1 MEGTEEFEKLN
12 RVYNIPP
19 QDRILS
25 QMNQFQVFTS
35 YFQRSFLV
43 LFLNLCLDDPKFWDF
58 IKITLIKMRSLLI
71 NCEQNKNKHKH
82 QYWHV

>member
-43 LFLNLCLDDPKFWDF
+43 LFLNLCLDDPKF
-58 IKITLIKMRSLLI
+58 
-71 NCEQNKNKHKH
+71 
-82 QYWHV
+82 